1 MTLPEAYQRL
11 RREAISLRR
20 ENAKLK
26 DGTYTDPEKAAHE
39 EKIRKLDLENRNLV
53 RMSRKYRDLWRLAL
67 DFPRG
72 PSIDDLIRIEDLE
85 NENTVLREENTA

>member
-39 EKIRKLDLENRNLV
+39 E
-53 RMSRKYRDLWRLAL
+53 
-67 DFPRG
+67 
-72 PSIDDLIRIEDLE
+72 
-85 NENTVLREENTA
+85 

>member
-39 EKIRKLDLENRNLV
+39 EKIRKLQHHI
-53 RMSRKYRDLWRLAL
+53 MMK
-67 DFPRG
+67 
-72 PSIDDLIRIEDLE
+72 
-85 NENTVLREENTA
+85 

>member
-39 EKIRKLDLENRNLV
+39 EKIRKLNLENKNLI
-53 RMSRKYRDLWRLAL
+53 RMSRKYHDLWRHAL

-72 PSIDDLIRIEDLE
+72 LPLMISSASKTWRMKTLSSVRK
-85 NENTVLREENTA
+85 TPP